1 MTAISPYAPLRRN
14 SFLRSSSSSI
24 QPRSSNGHGA
34 AALTFFLLVI
44 KFWGEANKRQRLLE
58 LFRKRPTFLG
68 AVNWV
73 KATILGKNSGTIEDV
88 DYSAPA
94 RQIAIQTCD
103 DASALDDDDDDNDHN
118 PSSSFQRAKHSQA
131 LIRSVLKYW
140 FGSGTP
146 DQNQKNLWMIAADSK
161 QLRVKVDREIT
172 EKFEGLLMDLS
183 TDEHKLYKEWC
194 LDGDGMYGSHG
205 KIAIIIVLDQFSRHM
220 RRHYETTNNKSPSNL
235 PSKQA
240 LDALAYKTARFF
252 IENHQE
258 EIQGGMIPLPMYIFS
273 LMPYRHASRIDT
285 LENTQKCVEG
295 CAALNGQM
303 EAMLGRFRKAT
314 NRRLA
319 VLQDEARRTGKKQ
332 QSSETTAERNGCS
345 DEEILET
352 FQFDADMSP
361 SVNYQVHK
369 TIASFFNDRGIHPT
383 KNAPPVAVI
392 VSLSG
397 GVDSMVIAA
406 VLSHMVKICEYNL
419 KVIASKLS
427 ELGDAP

>member
-1 MTAISPYAPLRRN
+1 MTAISPYAPPRRN
-14 SFLRSSSSSI
+14 YLLRSSSSSI

-34 AALTFFLLVI
+34 AALTFFLFVI

-58 LFRKRPTFLG
+58 MFRKRPTFLG
-68 AVNWV
+68 AVNWA
-73 KATILGKNSGTIEDV
+73 KAIILGKNSSTIEDV

-94 RQIAIQTCD
+94 RQIAIQNCD
-103 DASALDDDDDDNDHN
+103 DASASDDDDDH
-118 PSSSFQRAKHSQA
+118 FQRAKHSQA

-146 DQNQKNLWMIAADSK
+146 DQNQKNLWMIAASSE

-183 TDEHKLYKEWC
+183 TDEHKLWKEWC
-194 LDGDGMYGSHG
+194 LDRDGIYGVHG
-205 KIAIIIVLDQFSRHM
+205 KIAIIIVLDQLSRHM
-220 RRHYETTNNKSPSNL
+220 RRHYETTNNKSQSKL
-235 PSKQA
+235 PSKQV

-258 EIQGGMIPLPMYIFS
+258 EIEGGMIPLPMYIFS

-285 LENTQKCVEG
+285 LEYTQKCVEE

-319 VLQDEARRTGKKQ
+319 VLQDEARRIGKKQ
-332 QSSETTAERNGCS
+332 QSSETTAERNNGYS

-361 SVNYQVHK
+361 SINYQVHK
-369 TIASFFNDRGIHPT
+369 IIASFLADRGIHPT

-397 GVDSMVIAA
+397 GVDSMAIAA

-419 KVIASKLS
+419 KIIASKLS